1 MVYSL
6 YYTKDIDLVKVYF
19 LVAEKSSEKK
29 GNLKSPQNTSEQ
41 ILNKL

>member
-6 YYTKDIDLVKVYF
+6 YYTKDIDLVKVYL

-29 GNLKSPQNTSEQ
+29 A
-41 ILNKL
+41 I

>member
-1 MVYSL
+1 MVFSFYF
-6 YYTKDIDLVKVYF
+6 TKDIDLGRVYF

-29 GNLKSPQNTSEQ
+29 RNLKSPQNTSEQ